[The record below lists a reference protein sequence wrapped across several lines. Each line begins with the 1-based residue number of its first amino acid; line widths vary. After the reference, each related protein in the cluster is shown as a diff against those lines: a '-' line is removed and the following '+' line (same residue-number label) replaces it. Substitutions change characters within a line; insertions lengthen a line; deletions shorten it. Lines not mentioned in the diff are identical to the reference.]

1 MATVHVRDV
10 PEDDLRTL
18 KVRAA
23 RAGQSLQSYLLQMIK
38 SEASLLTPAEIAEE
52 ARSIAARGQVT
63 ADDITEA
70 IADMR
75 EARR

>member
-23 RAGQSLQSYLLQMIK
+23 GAGQSLQSYLLQMIK